1 MKYLFQ
7 FREQKKRWNE
17 NREMT
22 LSGCKCGQY
31 VARTFLS
38 IETLDDANTAYRL
51 FKIQKPN
58 QVVFRKWTIRMD
70 TVECLPVKYTTI
82 DKEDYR
88 VEKFYSKIV
97 FRIVN
102 RCIATRQPRTTFYSS
117 HPFFLTNNCLS
128 SPFSIHQLQSLV
140 PFISFSPPHS
150 IDES

>member
-1 MKYLFQ
+1 MVNTWRERFFQ
-7 FREQKKRWNE
+7 LKHS
-17 NREMT
+17 MT
-22 LSGCKCGQY
+22 LILRIVFLKFES
-31 VARTFLS
+31 RTKLYLENEQS
-38 IETLDDANTAYRL
+38 EWILLN
-51 FKIQKPN
+51 
-58 QVVFRKWTIRMD
+58 V
-70 TVECLPVKYTTI
+70 CLVKYTTI

-128 SPFSIHQLQSLV
+128 SPFSIHQLQSLA

>member
-1 MKYLFQ
+1 MVNTWRERFFQLKYS
-7 FREQKKRWNE
+7 
-17 NREMT
+17 MT
-22 LSGCKCGQY
+22 LILRIVFLKFES
-31 VARTFLS
+31 RTKLYLENEQS
-38 IETLDDANTAYRL
+38 EWILLN
-51 FKIQKPN
+51 
-58 QVVFRKWTIRMD
+58 V
-70 TVECLPVKYTTI
+70 CLVKYTTI

>member
-1 MKYLFQ
+1 MVNTWRERFFQ
-7 FREQKKRWNE
+7 LKHS
-17 NREMT
+17 MT
-22 LSGCKCGQY
+22 LILRIVFLKFES
-31 VARTFLS
+31 RTKLYLENEQS
-38 IETLDDANTAYRL
+38 EWILLN
-51 FKIQKPN
+51 
-58 QVVFRKWTIRMD
+58 V
-70 TVECLPVKYTTI
+70 CLVKYTTI

-102 RCIATRQPRTTFYSS
+102 RCIATRQSRTTFYSS

>member
-1 MKYLFQ
+1 MVNTWRERFFQ
-7 FREQKKRWNE
+7 LKHS
-17 NREMT
+17 MT
-22 LSGCKCGQY
+22 LILRIVFLKFES
-31 VARTFLS
+31 RTKLYLENEQS
-38 IETLDDANTAYRL
+38 EWILLN
-51 FKIQKPN
+51 
-58 QVVFRKWTIRMD
+58 V
-70 TVECLPVKYTTI
+70 CLVKYTTI

>member
-1 MKYLFQ
+1 MVNTWRERFFQ
-7 FREQKKRWNE
+7 LKHS
-17 NREMT
+17 MT
-22 LSGCKCGQY
+22 LILRIVFLKFKS
-31 VARTFLS
+31 RTKLYLENEQS
-38 IETLDDANTAYRL
+38 EWILLN
-51 FKIQKPN
+51 
-58 QVVFRKWTIRMD
+58 V
-70 TVECLPVKYTTI
+70 CLVKYTTI